1 VRQWY
6 PWRATALSWRG
17 VPSDIMAEQYVWA
30 AHLHFVKEQ
39 NLDCQIEFAE
49 SQREMLLQA
58 VMEVCTCVRVLCVV
72 CVVLCVREYLYNMET
87 YQKNIYL
94 HVYTYRRLPRR
105 AQEF

>member
-1 VRQWY
+1 MRQWY

-49 SQREMLLQA
+49 SQREMLLQT
-58 VMEVCTCVRVLCVV
+58 VMEVCTGVRVLLCVV
-72 CVVLCVREYLYNMET
+72 CVVLCVRECLYYMEIH
-87 YQKNIYL
+87 QKNIHL
-94 HVYTYRRLPRR
+94 
-105 AQEF
+105 